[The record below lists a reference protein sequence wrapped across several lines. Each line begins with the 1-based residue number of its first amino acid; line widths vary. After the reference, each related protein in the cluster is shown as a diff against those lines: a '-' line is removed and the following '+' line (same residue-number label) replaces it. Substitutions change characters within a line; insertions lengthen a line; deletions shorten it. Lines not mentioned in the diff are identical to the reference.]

1 MCYNII
7 EASDGKAGWQNVLS
21 MHPDLVVSDISM
33 PLMNGIEL
41 CKKIKTDARTKHI
54 PVILL
59 TALAGEDKHLQG
71 LEIGA
76 SDYMTKPFNF
86 EILHSRIR
94 NILNQQKALR
104 KALTKHVEIKTS
116 DVQVESP
123 DEKFIQQ
130 ALIII
135 ERNLS
140 NPEFS
145 VEDLSRELYISRVA
159 TYKRIFA
166 LTGKPPLDFIRS
178 IRLQRAAQL
187 LEKSSLTVAEVAYEV
202 GYNSPK

>member
-1 MCYNII
+1 
-7 EASDGKAGWQNVLS
+7 
-21 MHPDLVVSDISM
+21 
-33 PLMNGIEL
+33 
-41 CKKIKTDARTKHI
+41 KHL

-59 TALAGEDKHLQG
+59 TALAGEDKHLKG

-86 EILHSRIR
+86 EILLSRIR
-94 NILNQQKALR
+94 NILNQQKVLA
-104 KALTKHVEIKTS
+104 KAFVKHVEVKTS
-116 DVQVESP
+116 DVTLESP

-159 TYKRIFA
+159 MYKRIFT
-166 LTGKPPLDFIRS
+166 LTGKSPLDFIRS

-187 LEKSSLTVAEVAYEV
+187 HEKSNLTVAEVAYEA
-202 GYNSPK
+202 GFNSPKYF